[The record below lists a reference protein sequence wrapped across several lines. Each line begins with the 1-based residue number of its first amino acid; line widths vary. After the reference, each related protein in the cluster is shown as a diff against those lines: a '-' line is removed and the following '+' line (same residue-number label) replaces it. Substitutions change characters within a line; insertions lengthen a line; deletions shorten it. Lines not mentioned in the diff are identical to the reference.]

1 MNTPNS
7 KIGNLT
13 RYFIYLIIYFIY
25 LFFQSQAIEHG
36 TNHLFWTIGLIVI
49 FGLSCYFYL
58 RQFVLEERRFF
69 KREYDSWSVH
79 IKLIVIATAIIALIR
94 LYVSFQQYSGHLA
107 LTSPQSFYL
116 ANATTTLFWS
126 SIVFKGIL
134 MSILQG
140 FIVNG
145 FFFNYFFKRNTL
157 IDTLLGLVM
166 SGLIFS
172 ILNFSQSFVLFT
184 LHWLI
189 GMVISFVYLRT
200 YRVSISVYLLAVNA
214 IMTIILF

>member
-13 RYFIYLIIYFIY
+13 RYFIYLITYFIY

-36 TNHLFWTIGLIVI
+36 TNQIVWLIGLVLV

-69 KREYDSWSVH
+69 KREYDPWSVH
-79 IKLIVIATAIIALIR
+79 LKLLVLAMAIIALIR
-94 LYVSFQQYSGHLA
+94 LYISFQQYSGHLA
-107 LTSPQSFYL
+107 LTTPQSFYL
-116 ANATTTLFWS
+116 ANAKPALFWS
-126 SIVFKGIL
+126 SIIIKGIL
-134 MSILQG
+134 MSILQA
-140 FIVNG
+140 FIING

-157 IDTLLGLVM
+157 VDTILGLVI

-172 ILNFSQSFVLFT
+172 VLNFSQSFALFMFQ
-184 LHWLI
+184 WLI
-189 GMVISFVYLRT
+189 GIIISFVYLRT
-200 YRVSISVYLLAVNA
+200 YRMSISVYLLAVNA